1 MGKKLSITQRA
12 YDKTG
17 WHKSSQFSI
26 SDIKDIKT
34 FRARNDKSL
43 NAIPSPFA
51 RLHLF
56 EAAFDLL
63 DKDEMNGTDDAGDT
77 FKKLVSDCF
86 DVFEILY
93 NWNNHAEGHK
103 LSLSVWKRESE
114 INQLKKGSKRHKLL
128 GETFETFLQDESFNN
143 YNEIIVLKY
152 NNQPIAGSSPF
163 TGFFTRTDA
172 LQSIDLFNP

>member
-1 MGKKLSITQRA
+1 MGKKLSITQRS

-17 WHKSSQFSI
+17 WHKSSQFST

-34 FRARNDKSL
+34 FKARNDKSL

-63 DKDEMNGTDDAGDT
+63 DKDELNGTDDSGDT

-86 DVFEILY
+86 DVFELLY
-93 NWNNHAEGHK
+93 NWNNH
-103 LSLSVWKRESE
+103 LR
-114 INQLKKGSKRHKLL
+114 
-128 GETFETFLQDESFNN
+128 
-143 YNEIIVLKY
+143 
-152 NNQPIAGSSPF
+152 
-163 TGFFTRTDA
+163 
-172 LQSIDLFNP
+172 